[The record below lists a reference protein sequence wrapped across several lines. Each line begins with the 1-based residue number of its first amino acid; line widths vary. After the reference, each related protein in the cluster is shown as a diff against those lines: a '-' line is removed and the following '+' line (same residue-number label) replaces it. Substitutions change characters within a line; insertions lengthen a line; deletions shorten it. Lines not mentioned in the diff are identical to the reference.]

1 MTAIPVDLTD
11 RPETAASGMID
22 PDLLSQVLS
31 QIRLSGDF
39 VYSANLE
46 PGDRL
51 NLSPEHATICVVTEG
66 ALKRGDRVIETGELL
81 LLPRGLVTGVA
92 GDLVADSAARVA
104 VCRFRFDPL
113 TLVTLVSGLPDYIH
127 IRHADGGNWL
137 GNIAYFMLAE
147 VGDIQ
152 PGASLMIS
160 RLIDLMIIRTLRT
173 WVQLG
178 GAVGWLGGL
187 SDIRIART
195 LKGIHARPFDRWN
208 LADLAALAGM
218 SRSSFSN
225 RFTELVGVSP
235 LRYHNN
241 WRLTLARDAL
251 KAGSTRVGDVAL
263 SVGYVSEAA
272 FSRAYKAQFGHS
284 PAQDLTR

>member
-1 MTAIPVDLTD
+1 MTSIPVDLTD
-11 RPETAASGMID
+11 RPEATVSGMID

-39 VYSANLE
+39 VYSESLE
-46 PGDRL
+46 PGSRL
-51 NLSPEHATICVVTEG
+51 SLSPAEATICFVTEG
-66 ALKRGDRVIETGELL
+66 ALQRGDRTIETGDLL
-81 LLPRGLVTGVA
+81 LLPRGMAHVD
-92 GDLVADSAARVA
+92 GDLIADGTTRLTI
-104 VCRFRFDPL
+104 CRFRFDPH
-113 TLVTLVSGLPDYIH
+113 TLVTLVSGLPDHIH
-127 IRHADGGNWL
+127 IRREDGGGWL
-137 GNIAYFMLAE
+137 GNIAYFMMAE

-178 GAVGWLGGL
+178 GAIGWLGGL
-187 SDIRIART
+187 LDTRIART
-195 LKGIHARPFDRWN
+195 LKAIHARPYDRWS
-208 LADLAALAGM
+208 LARLAATAGM
-218 SRSSFSN
+218 SRSSFSG
-225 RFTELVGVSP
+225 RFTELVGISP

-241 WRLTLARDAL
+241 WRLTLARDTL

-263 SVGYVSEAA
+263 SVGYISEAA

-284 PAQDLTR
+284 PAQDLPR

>member
-1 MTAIPVDLTD
+1 MPVDLTD
-11 RPETAASGMID
+11 RPEPTVSGMID

-39 VYSANLE
+39 VYSESLE
-46 PGDRL
+46 SGSRL
-51 NLSPEHATICVVTEG
+51 SLSPAEATICFVTEG
-66 ALKRGDRVIETGELL
+66 ALQRGDWTIETGELL
-81 LLPRGLVTGVA
+81 LLPRGLAGIV
-92 GDLVADSAARVA
+92 GDLVADGTTRVT
-104 VCRFRFDPL
+104 VCRFRFDPH
-113 TLVTLVSGLPDYIH
+113 TLVTLVSGLPDHIH
-127 IRHADGGNWL
+127 IRHSDGGGWL

-147 VGDIQ
+147 IGDIQ

-178 GAVGWLGGL
+178 GAIGWLGGL
-187 SDIRIART
+187 LDTRIART
-195 LKGIHARPFDRWN
+195 LKAIHARPFDRWT
-208 LADLAALAGM
+208 LADLAAMAGM

-241 WRLTLARDAL
+241 WRLTLARDTL

-263 SVGYVSEAA
+263 SVGYISEAA

-284 PAQDLTR
+284 PAQDLSR

>member
-1 MTAIPVDLTD
+1 
-11 RPETAASGMID
+11 MID

>member
-1 MTAIPVDLTD
+1 MPVDLTD
-11 RPETAASGMID
+11 RPDSTLSGMID

-39 VYSANLE
+39 VYSESLA
-46 PGDRL
+46 PGGRL
-51 NLSPEHATICVVTEG
+51 NLSPTEAAICVVTQG
-66 ALKRGDRVIETGELL
+66 ALRRGSQIIETGELI
-81 LLPRGLVTGVA
+81 LLPHGLVAGA
-92 GDLVADSAARVA
+92 DGDLVAHNGARIA

-113 TLVTLVSGLPDYIH
+113 TLVTLVSGLPDHIH
-127 IRHADGGNWL
+127 IRHADGGDWL

-187 SDIRIART
+187 SDARVARA
-195 LKGIHARPFDRWN
+195 LKAIHERPFDRWN
-208 LADLAALAGM
+208 LAELAALAGM

-235 LRYHNN
+235 LRYHSN
-241 WRLTLARDAL
+241 WRLTLARDTL

-263 SVGYVSEAA
+263 SVGYISEAA

-284 PAQDLTR
+284 PAQDLIR